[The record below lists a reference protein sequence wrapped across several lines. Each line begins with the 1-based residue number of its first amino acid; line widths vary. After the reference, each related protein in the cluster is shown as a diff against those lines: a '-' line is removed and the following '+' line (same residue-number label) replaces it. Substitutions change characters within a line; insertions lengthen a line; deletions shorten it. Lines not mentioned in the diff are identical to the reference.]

1 LLKTQDP
8 LVSVPEAGPTSF
20 TSSQSSG
27 VGLQPVG
34 ATDFGSQNPPGGVVN
49 EVPTERWRYNEG
61 SPQQPIDD
69 LGFNP
74 DINMSMG
81 LDDTPFTWEM
91 IGLGLE
97 EPLPPRETIDELYV
111 VGLIHSPD
119 NTLTCKQTSNILRK
133 NTSISAD
140 DTQVSVSRSNEPV
153 SYWNFLEWIFLWFK
167 KGLLPL
173 SACLIWDPLD
183 QVPHGVWNI
192 ALSLV
197 FQFWKLPFLISYTYR
212 LLGRQINVLQLPYD
226 MLCGRSLLQCPRSTC
241 ISRTISIS
249 DHGSTWRPIT

>member
-20 TSSQSSG
+20 TSTQSSG

-49 EVPTERWRYNEG
+49 EVPTERWRYTEG

-140 DTQVSVSRSNEPV
+140 DTQVSLSRSNESV
-153 SYWNFLEWIFLWFK
+153 SYWSFLEYINLWILHRSSGCFYQGSRPWRFILLVYR
-167 KGLLPL
+167 GLTSSVCMPGL
-173 SACLIWDPLD
+173 
-183 QVPHGVWNI
+183 
-192 ALSLV
+192 
-197 FQFWKLPFLISYTYR
+197 
-212 LLGRQINVLQLPYD
+212 
-226 MLCGRSLLQCPRSTC
+226 
-241 ISRTISIS
+241 
-249 DHGSTWRPIT
+249 GSTGSSAA

>member
-197 FQFWKLPFLISYTYR
+197 FQFGYFPF
-212 LLGRQINVLQLPYD
+212 
-226 MLCGRSLLQCPRSTC
+226 
-241 ISRTISIS
+241 
-249 DHGSTWRPIT
+249 